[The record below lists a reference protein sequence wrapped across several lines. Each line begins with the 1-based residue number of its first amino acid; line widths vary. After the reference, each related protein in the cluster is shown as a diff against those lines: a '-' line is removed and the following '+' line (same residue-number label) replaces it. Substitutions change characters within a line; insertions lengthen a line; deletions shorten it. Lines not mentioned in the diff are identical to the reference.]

1 MLKGEQSIA
10 GLKTCK
16 KEATQNRHVNA
27 ETKQTKIRAF
37 G

>member
-1 MLKGEQSIA
+1 MLKGEQATA

-16 KEATQNRHVNA
+16 KEATQNRHVNV
-27 ETKQTKIRAF
+27 ETEQTKIRAS